1 MTEDKNTL
9 NQHQGWSVHIADSVM
24 QRRFIL
30 GKKWAYEWGVVLR
43 GLHEVWQRTDD
54 TVYFDYI
61 KSNIDYF
68 VAPDGSIRT
77 YRLEDY
83 NLDMINTGKLLFPL
97 YRVTGHSRYKMAIQT
112 LVQQLKQQPRT
123 AEGGFWHKKIYPH
136 QMWLDGI
143 YMACPFYAQYASMF
157 DEPHI
162 FDDVAHQIK
171 LIVEKTC
178 DPATELL
185 YHGWDS
191 SGRQRW
197 AHPETGRSPH
207 FWGRAIGW
215 FVMAIPDVLDFFPQ
229 DHPAHDELVTIF
241 RNVIMALLKVQDTQ
255 SGLWYQ
261 VLDRGNNG
269 GNYVEASASA
279 MFIYAIAKGV
289 RRGYLDDAVLPH
301 AERAFEEIIHQ
312 FIEVDEHG
320 LVNVNRICSVAGLG
334 GEPYRDGSFEYYVN
348 EPIVTNDDKGVGAF
362 ILAAAELEAVSEKAF
377 YNEQ

>member
-1 MTEDKNTL
+1 MR
-9 NQHQGWSVHIADSVM
+9 IADSVM
-24 QRRFIL
+24 QRCFIL
-30 GKKWAYEWGVVLR
+30 GKKWTYEWGVVLR
-43 GLHEVWQRTDD
+43 GLQEVWLRSGDK
-54 TVYFDYI
+54 VYFDYI
-61 KSNIDYF
+61 KSNIDHF

-77 YRLEDY
+77 YRMEDY

-97 YRVTGHSRYKMAIQT
+97 YRVTGHSRYKSAIHT
-112 LVQQLKQQPRT
+112 LVQQLKHQPRT

-157 DEPHI
+157 DEPLI

-171 LIVEKTC
+171 LIAERTH
-178 DPATELL
+178 DPATGLL

-191 SGRQRW
+191 SHQQQW
-197 AHPETGRSPH
+197 AHPETGTSPH

-215 FVMAIPDVLDFFPQ
+215 FVMAIPDVLDYFPQ
-229 DHPAHDELVTIF
+229 DHPAHNEMVTIF
-241 RNVIMALLKVQDTQ
+241 KNVIMALLKVQDVQ

-261 VLDRGNNG
+261 VLDHGKAA
-269 GNYVEASASA
+269 GNYLEASASA

-289 RRGYLDDAVLPH
+289 RKRYLDVSVLPYAEH
-301 AERAFEEIIHQ
+301 ALEGIIRH
-312 FIEVDEHG
+312 FIEFDEHG
-320 LVNVNRICSVAGLG
+320 LVNVNQICSVAGLG

-362 ILAAAELEAVSEKAF
+362 ILAAAELEAVSERAF
-377 YNEQ
+377 HDER